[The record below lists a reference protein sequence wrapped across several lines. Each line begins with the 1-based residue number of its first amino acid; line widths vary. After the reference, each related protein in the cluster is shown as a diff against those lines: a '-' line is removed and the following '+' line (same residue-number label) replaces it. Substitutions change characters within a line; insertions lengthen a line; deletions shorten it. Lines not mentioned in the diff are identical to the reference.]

1 MAEMIIA
8 ATIPIKSSL
17 WILLVDRIKALR
29 HMLLFQRTY
38 NDQMIQSLYTQAIHQ
53 NSLQNSKDEDLSEQ
67 N

>member
-17 WILLVDRIKALR
+17 WILLVDQIKALR